1 MTDLEKI
8 EIYEEF
14 NKQIAAKEAEINE
27 REKSFKS
34 YLATLK
40 ADFSESQKKLE
51 KNVKETVEQKLD
63 FIYENKIAINLSDL
77 VEELAQV
84 TKIKPEVNL
93 IIELPVNDFGK
104 YSEENIEETFEQFD
118 KLDCNI
124 TIKLDNYRNYFD
136 YRYLTFGP
144 YSYVHLIKREEIHKD
159 DCLLKI
165 YNLDRL
171 SGKSI
176 QINYDLDKILIHVP
190 LNDFVK
196 NDFMKKVVIN
206 CLKKQEMNNKP
217 KQLAKSI

>member
-40 ADFSESQKKLE
+40 ADFGESQKKLE

-124 TIKLDNYRNYFD
+124 TIKLDNYRNY
-136 YRYLTFGP
+136 YSNRYLTFGH

-176 QINYDLDKILIHVP
+176 QINYDLDKILIHIP
-190 LNDFVK
+190 LYDFVRNDFI
-196 NDFMKKVVIN
+196 KKVVIN

>member
-63 FIYENKIAINLSDL
+63 FICENKIAINLSDL

-84 TKIKPEVNL
+84 TKIIPEVNL
-93 IIELPVNDFGK
+93 IVELPVNDFGK

-124 TIKLDNYRNYFD
+124 TIKLDNYRNY
-136 YRYLTFGP
+136 YSNRYLTFGP
-144 YSYVHLIKREEIHKD
+144 FSYVHLIKREEIHKD

-176 QINYDLDKILIHVP
+176 QINYDLDKILIHIP
-190 LNDFVK
+190 LYDFVRNDFI
-196 NDFMKKVVIN
+196 KKVVIN
-206 CLKKQEMNNKP
+206 CLKKQEMNNEP